1 MTTKTRDESAT
12 GESRSATILIRN
24 AHKGTTLRLSDAYHV
39 HLSAMGMIA
48 LTKSQVRAT
57 TQLRNSAMRI
67 LARVTANVPAVEAVR
82 NRTAPRHKDRG
93 TMTRQLKDMFHV
105 HRATPMITTSNL
117 RLETVP
123 QLRSSAIRTLMPMT
137 EDGRAT
143 HEAHNPLT
151 PINKER
157 SSTMTSLLSD
167 MYRVHRRSRQ
177 FATLCLLLYEVT
189 RQG

>member
-1 MTTKTRDESAT
+1 MTTKTRDESDT
-12 GESRSATILIRN
+12 GESRSVTIPIRN
-24 AHKGTTLRLSDAYHV
+24 VHKRTTLLLTGTYHAR
-39 HLSAMGMIA
+39 LSAMGMIA

-67 LARVTANVPAVEAVR
+67 PAPAMASAPAVEAAR
-82 NRTAPRHKDRG
+82 NRTAPRPKDRG
-93 TMTRQLKDMFHV
+93 TMTRQQKDMFHV
-105 HRATPMITTSNL
+105 HRATPTIATSNL
-117 RLETVP
+117 RVETVP
-123 QLRSSAIRTLMPMT
+123 QLRSSAIKILMQMT

-151 PINKER
+151 PINKEG
-157 SSTMTSLLSD
+157 SSTMTSLRTD

-177 FATLCLLLYEVT
+177 SATLCLPLYEAT